1 MAFVRYIEHL
11 PMRSLTDEDLLKEL
25 GLRIR
30 ALRDRDGVRQGDL
43 ATKAKI
49 RRTHLSQIERGTGG
63 AVKINT
69 LYAISRALNVPL
81 AELLRNV
88 G

>member
-1 MAFVRYIEHL
+1 
-11 PMRSLTDEDLLKEL
+11 MRILADEELLKEL

-43 ATKAKI
+43 AMKAKI
-49 RRTHLSQIERGTGG
+49 RRTHLSQIEKGSGG
-63 AVKINT
+63 APKINT
-69 LYAISRALNVPL
+69 LYAISKALGVPL
-81 AELLRNV
+81 AELLTNV